1 MKFSPKRR
9 VFVHLIFAL
18 LVSLNVLG
26 QEPPKPELVDEFGE
40 LPCED
45 LLGRT
50 DALAAQLDREPGTR
64 AAILIR
70 PTKVNIK
77 GVHRRLMIASTLRL
91 RGVPDD
97 RFAIYQGTPTAHGQ
111 IETQYWKLQTDATAT
126 FEGATLW
133 AEEKPDVSSPF
144 IFGYEDEIGIC
155 PTFVPKNFA
164 KLILSNPGS
173 RGHIVVRS
181 GADSGYVNR
190 FFFANQWTKE
200 LVEKQGIPRTRLR
213 LFFAKGTA
221 LTEAEFWFVPDR
233 KK

>member
-1 MKFSPKRR
+1 ML
-9 VFVHLIFAL
+9 FVLA
-18 LVSLNVLG
+18 VSLDVLG

-70 PTKVNIK
+70 PTSVISD
-77 GVHRRLMIASTLRL
+77 GTRRRLRIASTLRL
-91 RGVPDD
+91 RGVPED
-97 RFAIYQGTPTAHGQ
+97 RFSIYQGTPIAHGQ
-111 IETQYWKLQTDATAT
+111 IETQYWKLPPHATAT

-133 AEEKPDVSSPF
+133 PEEKPDISRPF

-164 KLILSNPGS
+164 KLILTNPGS

-181 GADSGYVNR
+181 GSDSAYVNR
-190 FFFANQWTKE
+190 FSFANQWIKE
-200 LVEKQGIPRTRLR
+200 LVDTHGIPRNRLK
-213 LFFAKGTA
+213 LFFAKGPDLTA
-221 LTEAEFWFVPDR
+221 VEFWFVPR
-233 KK
+233 RRNK